1 MKLVVWAYPLT
12 AINIQLVNS
21 FDQPVDDVPIEEQSV
36 WMDEVIPTIRKMI
49 DLRDVDE
56 ACVIG
61 PAQFTEHIKEKIEM
75 NFPKL
80 DVFLGDTDVKISN

>member
-1 MKLVVWAYPLT
+1 
-12 AINIQLVNS
+12 
-21 FDQPVDDVPIEEQSV
+21 
-36 WMDEVIPTIRKMI
+36 MDEVIPTIRNMI

-56 ACVIG
+56 ACIIG